1 MLHGGA
7 PLCSISSWCN
17 GVIDRDY
24 LSGCDVY
31 STSDVV
37 LNCLRA
43 IALLSAAFARSRLVW
58 KCFTRVLCPFLELPY
73 FPSPSCDFAA
83 SFFIGGFSS
92 RPLCIFQGCPFF
104 IRGLLNQPL
113 FVFWGLPLFSSE
125 VFRTSPFAFF
135 RVAYFFIRG
144 L

>member
-43 IALLSAAFARSRLVW
+43 IALLSAAFARSHLVW

-104 IRGLLNQPL
+104 HQRSFEPA
-113 FVFWGLPLFSSE
+113 
-125 VFRTSPFAFF
+125 PFHFLGFAS
-135 RVAYFFIRG
+135 FFIGG
-144 L
+144 LSNEPICIF